1 MNRIVSTLP
10 VALALLLF
18 AALPAHAR
26 TVYDVEIIVF
36 ENVDVPADPGERW
49 RPDVVIPRFDR
60 TVDFAR
66 DDHPLDAE
74 PLTTED
80 NIGDTFGMADGDH
93 DAEPGRAPIG
103 AAMLMDPPDGF
114 VRFDTDEYRLVD
126 MRNRL
131 TRSPRYRVLR
141 HMGWQQPAL
150 DPDEALSLRVRAG
163 EPMTVRVPV
172 VDVGRLAQPVRIEE
186 ILAQATRE
194 ASADRQE
201 GAIGTTEGNGAE
213 ADVDAANGLSDAERE
228 LLQHTGLLPRTRE
241 VSVYPLDGTVR
252 IEVRRYLHV
261 HTDLYFTVP
270 VDFGDAAIQSV
281 DADTSAA
288 AGDEES
294 GTAVAGTALTRDIAT
309 RPDGQPVLS
318 YPFRQHRRM
327 RSREVHYIDHPV
339 ISMIV
344 LVTPRESGES

>member
-1 MNRIVSTLP
+1 MTRV
-10 VALALLLF
+10 VALSPVLFVLLLL

-26 TVYDVEIIVF
+26 TTYDVEIIVF
-36 ENVDVPADPGERW
+36 ENVDVPADQRERW

-66 DDHPLDAE
+66 DDQPLDSE

-80 NIGDTFGMADGDH
+80 NIGATYGSAGSENDG
-93 DAEPGRAPIG
+93 EPGRAPIS

-114 VRFDTDEYRLVD
+114 ARFDTDDYRLAD
-126 MRNRL
+126 MRNSL

-141 HMGWQQPAL
+141 HMGWRQPAL
-150 DPDEALSLRVRAG
+150 EPDEALSLRVRAG

-172 VDVGRLAQPVRIEE
+172 SDVGRLAQPVRIEE
-186 ILAQATRE
+186 ILAEATSGSRE
-194 ASADRQE
+194 DEVDANDDA
-201 GAIGTTEGNGAE
+201 AAE
-213 ADVDAANGLSDAERE
+213 ADVGVANGLSGAERE
-228 LLQHTGLLPRTRE
+228 LLQHAGLLPRTRE

-261 HTDLYFTVP
+261 HTDLYLTAP
-270 VDFGDAAIQSV
+270 VDFGDAAIRSV

-288 AGDEES
+288 AGDDDS
-294 GTAVAGTALTRDIAT
+294 GTAVAGTALTRDIST
-309 RPDGQPVLS
+309 LTDGQPVLS

-327 RSREVHYIDHPV
+327 RSREVHYIDHPI

-344 LVTPRESGES
+344 LVTPRESDDS